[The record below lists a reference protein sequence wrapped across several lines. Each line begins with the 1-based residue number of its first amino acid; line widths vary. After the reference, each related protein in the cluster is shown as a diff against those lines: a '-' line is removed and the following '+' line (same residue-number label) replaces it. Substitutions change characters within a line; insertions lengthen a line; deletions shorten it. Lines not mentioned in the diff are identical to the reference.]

1 MKIFVAGLLTETNS
15 FVNLPTSIDVFRQG
29 HLPPGQGATDAPL
42 AGAELMWAS
51 QRRAAAGEFELVQ
64 GSCFRASPAGMTSR
78 QAYEELRDE
87 ILAQLASAL
96 PVDAVLLGL
105 HGGMIA
111 FGYPDTEGDLIE
123 RVRRLVG
130 EACVI
135 GVEFDP
141 HCLVTEKRLANSDVI
156 VLYKEYPHTDIV
168 EQADRLI
175 DIVSGIVNHGLRPVA
190 SLYDC
195 RQIDSYPTSA
205 PHMRAFI
212 DRIKSIEA
220 TRSHEVV
227 SISVVHGFVYGDS
240 PDLST
245 RILVY
250 TDNAKALGDQLATSL
265 GNTLIG
271 MRGTTAPPLLDIDT
285 AIDAGLSSSAF
296 PVVIADPTDNAGG
309 GAPSDNTDVLVR
321 LLARRIANVAFG
333 PVWDPVSVQVCFDA
347 GLGAVMPLRIG
358 GKVASTSGVPI
369 DCIAEVIGLKRG
381 AWQRFGS
388 SRIES
393 GDAASI
399 RVDGVEIVLTTGR
412 TQAFSLEA
420 FTQVNIDPLSKQIVF
435 VKSVNHFMAHFGPI
449 AAKVLFVDGGG
460 PLRRDYSKMRYQ
472 HVRRPIW
479 PIDTDAVPHLI
490 V

>member
-1 MKIFVAGLLTETNS
+1 MKVFVAGLMTESNS
-15 FVNLPTSIDVFRQG
+15 FVNLPTSVEAFRQG
-29 HLPPGQGATDAPL
+29 HVRPGQALADVPP
-42 AGAELMWAS
+42 AGAELMWVS
-51 QRRAAAGEFELVQ
+51 RHRAAAGEFDLVE
-64 GSCFRASPAGMTSR
+64 GSCFRAAPAGMTSR

-87 ILAQLASAL
+87 ILAQLAIAL

-130 EACVI
+130 DDCVI

-141 HCLVTEKRLANSDVI
+141 HCLMTGKRLANSDVI
-156 VLYKEYPHTDIV
+156 VLYKEYPHTDIA

-195 RQIDSYPTSA
+195 RQIDSYPTNA

-220 TRSHEVV
+220 ARSHEVI

-250 TDNAKALGDQLATSL
+250 TNDAKACGDQLAVSL
-265 GNTLIG
+265 GNELIG
-271 MRGTTAPPLLDIDT
+271 MRGKTAARLLDIDA

-296 PVVIADPTDNAGG
+296 PVVVADPTDNAGG
-309 GAPSDNTDVLVR
+309 GAPSDNTNVLAR
-321 LLARRIANVAFG
+321 LLARRVANVAFG
-333 PVWDPVSVQVCFDA
+333 PVWDPVSVQLCFDA
-347 GLGAVMPLRIG
+347 GLGATMPLRIG
-358 GKVASTSGVPI
+358 GKVAPTSGVPI
-369 DCIAEVIGLKRG
+369 DCIAEVTGLKRG
-381 AWQRFGS
+381 AWQCFGG
-388 SRIES
+388 SRVES
-393 GDAASI
+393 GDAAAI

-420 FTQVNIDPLSKQIVF
+420 FTQVDIDPLSKQIVF
-435 VKSVNHFMAHFGPI
+435 VKSVNHFIAHFGPV
-449 AAKVLFVDGGG
+449 AADVLFVDGGG
-460 PLRRDYSKMRYQ
+460 PLQRDYSKMRYQ

-479 PIDTDAVPHLI
+479 PIDTNAVPLLI

>member
-15 FVNLPTSIDVFRQG
+15 FVNLPTSIETFRQG
-29 HLPPGQGATDAPL
+29 HVRPGQGHTAAPI
-42 AGAELMWAS
+42 AGAELMWVS
-51 QRRAAAGEFELVQ
+51 QRRAAAGEFQLVE
-64 GSCFRASPAGMTSR
+64 GSCFRATPAGPTSR

-87 ILAQLASAL
+87 ILSQLSAAL

-130 EACVI
+130 DKCVI

-141 HCLVTEKRLANSDVI
+141 HCLVTEKRLAHSDVI

-168 EQADRLI
+168 EQANRLI
-175 DIVSGIVNHGLRPVA
+175 DIVSGIVQRGWRPVA

-205 PHMRAFI
+205 PAMRAFV

-220 TRSHEVV
+220 ERADEVL

-250 TDNAKALGDQLATSL
+250 TNDAKALGDELATTL
-265 GNTLIG
+265 GNELVG
-271 MRGTTAPPLLDIDT
+271 MRGQTAPPLLSIDA

-309 GAPSDNTDVLVR
+309 GAPSDNTEV
-321 LLARRIANVAFG
+321 LARLIARQLDNVAFG
-333 PVWDPVSVQVCFDA
+333 PVWDPVTVQLCLDA
-347 GLGAVMPLRIG
+347 GIGATMPLRVG
-358 GKVASTSGVPI
+358 GKVAPTSGTPV
-369 DCIAEVIGLKRG
+369 DCVAEVIGLKRG
-381 AWQRFGS
+381 AWQLFGN
-388 SRIES
+388 SRVEC
-393 GDAASI
+393 GDAAAI
-399 RVDGVEIVLTTGR
+399 RIGGVEIALTTGR

-420 FTQVNIDPLSKQIVF
+420 FTQVGIDPLSKQMVF
-435 VKSVNHFMAHFGPI
+435 VKSVNHFYAHFGPI
-449 AAKVLFVDGGG
+449 AAKVLFVDGTG
-460 PLRRDYSKMRYQ
+460 PLRRDYSAMRYQ

-479 PIDTDAVPHLI
+479 PIDAQATPALLV
-490 V
+490 